1 MKNEK
6 RIENLIKDTI
16 NKLMLYT
23 LILASIA
30 YSIILFIF

>member
-30 YSIILFIF
+30 CSIILFIF